1 MKKTIT
7 LLFGLFFGLNLFGQ
21 YVNYETDSRWFLNA
35 NVGGTWQTT
44 DVENK
49 TYAGW
54 GLILGKSFNYDYG
67 NIFSF
72 DLRGRYLRGRWY
84 GQNSI
89 MDSISM
95 DNFDPFVNIEDA
107 NAQQLAQLYQYN
119 HGGY

>member
-1 MKKTIT
+1 MRTFKRTRMKKTIT

-54 GLILGKSFNYDYG
+54 GLILGKSFNSVSYTH
-67 NIFSF
+67 
-72 DLRGRYLRGRWY
+72 LRAH
-84 GQNSI
+84 
-89 MDSISM
+89 
-95 DNFDPFVNIEDA
+95 ET
-107 NAQQLAQLYQYN
+107 
-119 HGGY
+119 